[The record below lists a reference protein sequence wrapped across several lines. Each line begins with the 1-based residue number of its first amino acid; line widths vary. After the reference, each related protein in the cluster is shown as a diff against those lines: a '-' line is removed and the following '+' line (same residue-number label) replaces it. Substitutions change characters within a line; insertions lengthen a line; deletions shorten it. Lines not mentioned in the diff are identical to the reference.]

1 MSVGIPVALD
11 AKSHEILD
19 RVIAQLAARPNV
31 MDLKILPPPARLT
44 APAVSLQN
52 FAAEQTIGFWIKPHA
67 GSLWT
72 DSCQS
77 DTCTSSRSCFFC
89 GFGRP
94 ITSRAKQGNRGSWL
108 PASKLSPAKKSA
120 HIISRQY
127 PRDLSLP
134 SIRAAVSSAC

>member
-1 MSVGIPVALD
+1 VGIPVALD

-31 MDLKILPPPARLT
+31 MDLKIFHPPARLI

-52 FAAEQTIGFWIKPHA
+52 FAAEQTIGFWIKPQA

-94 ITSRAKQGNRGSWL
+94 ITSRVRQVNKASRL
-108 PASKLSPAKKSA
+108 PASKLIPARKSA
-120 HIISRQY
+120 QIISRQ
-127 PRDLSLP
+127 
-134 SIRAAVSSAC
+134 